1 MKKNLLSFL
10 FLLLTSPIFAQ
21 NAFQTKKKTSTGEA
35 IKDDFPTISAK
46 KLGVNLPAKMT
57 LVPTDLD
64 KRVVK
69 DEDSDAIIYINNP
82 TFTKLSKNAK
92 KSQAELTMDF
102 LSSVKT
108 DLKVKNP
115 SEEFRLVA
123 DEKDEYGI
131 RHIKLEQKYKGIPL
145 YGGESILHSDKTGAV
160 SFLAGKVFPTP
171 NIGVTASINPLAAID
186 LCLKDLAKTT
196 IIQKS
201 GAVNKF
207 ISLDPDK
214 AELFIISEDN
224 KTQLAYN
231 VTVRPNILERW
242 VYFIDANT
250 GEVIS
255 KFNHTCTLDGVVVAT
270 AKDLNAVT
278 KSFNVTQVGFNYFM
292 IDPTKKMFKSASSSL
307 PDKPVGA
314 VWTIDAQ
321 NSTADS
327 EEMNLA
333 HVSSTNKNS
342 WSPTAVSAHINASI
356 CYDYYNTKFS
366 RNSLNGNGGNIISVI
381 NITDENGKGMDNAY
395 WNGQFMG
402 YGNGKDAFKPLAGA
416 LDVAGH
422 EMTHGVVENTAK
434 LEYRNQ
440 SGALNESFADIF
452 GALIDREDWLLG
464 EDVVK
469 TSVFPSGALR
479 SLENPNQGG
488 KNDPGYQPKTMSQY
502 QFLRDTPSEDNGGVH
517 INSGIPNFAF
527 YKFATGAG
535 MLKDKAEKVYYQALT
550 KYLTRTSKFQD
561 LRIAV
566 IQSAKDIYGDG
577 SEVAAAKAAFDA
589 VGITDASTTGT
600 GSGGTGGSTG
610 GTGSTSKDNT
620 IPVNPGALGLVV
632 FDPRESDQSLY
643 AGPYGGAGDI
653 PKIANAFGC
662 LSKPSI
668 TDDGNFVYFV
678 GKDNHIYQVDLI
690 KKTAP
695 VKLSNSAS
703 WRNVAIS
710 KDGKQLAALASK
722 TDNFIYVFD
731 LVNNK
736 NTKFELYNPT
746 YTKGVSTGEVKYADS
761 FEWDYSGE
769 FIVYDAFN
777 VAKSAF
783 KDIEFWDVGIIRVWD
798 PIKKAFSDGVI
809 EKMFTNLGEGDN
821 IGNPA
826 LAKTNTGIYA
836 FDYFSNSDNQFYV
849 LTIDFGLSANNVQII
864 EKNNA
869 IGYPD
874 FSKNDDKLVFNA
886 VDGNTYIVKNVTLK
900 SDKITPNGASTVLFT
915 DAKWAVWYA
924 SGSRA
929 LPTKEAQVITISAIA
944 DKAPKAAFDISA
956 STTSKLSLVYTVVSG
971 DAAING
977 KTVTLGNT
985 PGKVTIRAF
994 QVGDS
999 KYAGA
1004 SADVTFCISPPTPT
1018 LKDNGT
1024 TITAS
1029 GGSLYQFFVNNGV
1042 IGGFTSNPTL
1052 KKDFVGAYT
1061 VSSVTS
1067 DGCYSGISNA
1077 IGVSALGLEPTSSMQ
1092 VLVMPNPVEDQLNV
1106 KIPDGE
1112 VFKSLKILDNTGRE
1126 VFESKI
1132 SNPNIKQMTAG
1143 QYLLKV
1149 VTDANTY
1156 PIKMIKK

>member
-10 FLLLTSPIFAQ
+10 FLLLTSSIFAQ

-171 NIGVTASINPLAAID
+171 NIGVTASINPSAAID

-196 IIQKS
+196 IIQKT

-214 AELFIISEDN
+214 AELFIINEDN

-242 VYFIDANT
+242 VYFIDANS

-278 KSFNVTQVGFNYFM
+278 KSFNVTQVGSNYFM
-292 IDPTKKMFKSASSSL
+292 IDPTKKMYKSASSSL

-314 VWTIDAQ
+314 IWTIDAQ
-321 NSTADS
+321 NSSADA
-327 EEMNLA
+327 EEMNLT

-356 CYDYYNTKFS
+356 CYDYYNAKFT
-366 RNSLNGNGGNIISVI
+366 RNSLNDKGSNIISVI
-381 NITDENGKGMDNAY
+381 NITDEDGKGMDNAY

-469 TSVFPSGALR
+469 ASMFPSGALR

-488 KNDPGYQPKTMSQY
+488 KNVPGYQPKTMSQY

-517 INSGIPNFAF
+517 INSGIPNYAF

-535 MLKDKAEKVYYQALT
+535 MSKDKAEQIYYRALT
-550 KYLTRTSKFQD
+550 TYLTRTSKFQD

-566 IQSAKDIYGDG
+566 IQSAKDKYGDV
-577 SEVAAAKAAFDA
+577 EVAAAKAAFDA

-610 GTGSTSKDNT
+610 GTGSTTQDNT
-620 IPVNPGALGLVV
+620 IPVNPGVLGLVV

-643 AGPYGGAGDI
+643 AGVYDPKVDI
-653 PKIANAFGC
+653 PKIANAYGC
-662 LSKPSI
+662 QNKPSV
-668 TDDGNFVYFV
+668 TDDGTYVYFV
-678 GKDNHIYQVDLI
+678 GKDKNIYSVDLV
-690 KKTAP
+690 KMTAP
-695 VKLSNSAS
+695 SKRLTEAV

-710 KDGKQLAALASK
+710 KDGKRLAALSSVL
-722 TDNFIYVFD
+722 DNFVYVFD
-731 LVNNK
+731 LEK
-736 NTKFELYNPT
+736 GTKTKFELYNPT
-746 YTKGVSTGEVKYADS
+746 YSKGVSTGEVKYADS

-798 PIKKAFSDGVI
+798 PIKKVFSDGLI
-809 EKMFTNLGEGDN
+809 EKMFANLDEGES

-826 LAKTNTGIYA
+826 LAKTNSGIYA
-836 FDYFSNSDNQFYV
+836 FDYYNGVKKEYSV
-849 LTIDFGLSANNVQII
+849 LTVDFGKSSENIKTI
-864 EKNNA
+864 EINNA

-886 VDGNTYIVKNVTLK
+886 AKGDQSIVKIVNLQG
-900 SDKITPNGASTVLFT
+900 DKITKNGNSETLYL

-944 DKAPKAAFDISA
+944 DKAPKTAFDISA
-956 STTSKLSLVYTVVSG
+956 SSSSKLSLVYTVVSG
-971 DAAING
+971 DATING

-999 KYAGA
+999 KYVGA
-1004 SADVTFCISPPTPT
+1004 SADVTFCISPATPT

-1024 TITAS
+1024 SVTAS
-1029 GGSLYQFFVNNGV
+1029 GGSLYQFFVNNSV
-1042 IGGFTSNPTL
+1042 VNGFTNNPTL